1 MKLKKTG
8 ISGLDEFLGGG
19 LPPTVVLLLGSTD
32 KGSETFARQVALFR
46 SKERGITYFT
56 VSKTPESIKNSMSAY
71 NLDISLQEK
80 AGKWEFI
87 NLNTISGSPK
97 AAIIGEMKKNRCVV
111 LDSLSELLLDYNRKD
126 IFDLV
131 SAMNKQNNETKE
143 LHFILLTKGMQDP
156 KIEIAMQY
164 FADGVIDFETIWE
177 AEGLTRKLMIQNI
190 SGTITPTYILQ
201 YSIGDRGFT
210 IETATRIT

>member
-56 VSKTPESIKNSMSAY
+56 VSKTPESIKNDMSAY

-97 AAIIGEMKKNRCVV
+97 DAIIGEMKKNRCVV

-156 KIEIAMQY
+156 KIEIAMQH
-164 FADGVIDFETIWE
+164 FADGVIDFETTWE
-177 AEGLTRKLMIQNI
+177 AEGLTRKLMIRNM
-190 SGTITPTYILQ
+190 SGIIIPVYRLQ